1 MKRTRRATKST
12 RRQPTRSKPPPRAK
26 PRGRRR
32 AVKAKPRVKA
42 AVKKRIAKPRA
53 AASVEALQKQIRRL
67 RAARARLERRLTSAV
82 QEIGMLRQIEFRVQR
97 LEEEL
102 SKRDAELAK
111 RDADIARMR
120 MERADQL
127 RQLELRLGGASILA
141 TPS

>member
-1 MKRTRRATKST
+1 MKRTRRATKS
-12 RRQPTRSKPPPRAK
+12 RRRKRTPAK
-26 PRGRRR
+26 PR
-32 AVKAKPRVKA
+32 AVKAKPPVKA
-42 AVKKRIAKPRA
+42 AVKRRLAKPRA
-53 AASVEALQKQIRRL
+53 AVSVEALEKQIRRL
-67 RAARARLERRLTSAV
+67 RRARAQLERRLTSAV

-102 SKRDAELAK
+102 SKRDEELAK

-127 RQLELRLGGASILA
+127 RQLELRLGSASIVS